1 MEVYL
6 NQYVISLAVSL
17 VGCLS
22 YATFSAF
29 KNGLQNVQERDVVV
43 VFIDLLAI
51 CSAIKIMYLAF
62 DVTICRPESK
72 IDLTFL
78 ALGGVVI
85 ALISAKSIASK
96 FKLHNS
102 PDNCT
107 EGHTPHK

>member
-1 MEVYL
+1 MEMYL
-6 NQYVISLAVSL
+6 NQYAISLAISL
-17 VGCLS
+17 IGCLS
-22 YATFSAF
+22 FAVFVAI

-62 DVTICRPESK
+62 DITICRSESK

-85 ALISAKSIASK
+85 ALIAAKNIASK
-96 FKLHNS
+96 FNQPVVSK
-102 PDNCT
+102 
-107 EGHTPHK
+107 